1 MVAPMRTL
9 FTVAL
14 TSLALPLPLT
24 AQLTT
29 SYSGVQKEAGKTV
42 PATARFSVQDG
53 KIAMIMTGLRS
64 ARLLFDQKAQVLH
77 VVSDD
82 DKKYFD
88 LDQKGVG
95 EMSGMMATMQAQLA
109 KMPAEQRAMAEQ
121 MMKSAMGKS
130 AEFAYVRTNDKLTV
144 LGYECTRV
152 EGMRGTDKVTEYC
165 GSKSTDFKISGDER
179 QTILDMQGY
188 LRNFTITVKSADDA
202 TRAFQWDY
210 ATDGYPV
217 ITRCFRNGEMT
228 LDLKLDSL
236 SRKPVAGSLF
246 EIPGGY
252 QKMDINSMMRGR

>member
-1 MVAPMRTL
+1 MRTL
-9 FTVAL
+9 VSIAL
-14 TSLALPLPLT
+14 AALGLPLPLA

-29 SYSGVQKEAGKTV
+29 TYSGVQKDGGKTV
-42 PATARFSVQDG
+42 PATAQFSVREG

-64 ARLLFDQKAQVLH
+64 ARLLFDQKAEVLH

-88 LDQKGVG
+88 LDKKTVG
-95 EMSGMMATMQAQLA
+95 EMSGMMANMQAQLA

-121 MMKSAMGKS
+121 MMKSAMGGKQP
-130 AEFAYVRTNDKLTV
+130 EFAYVRTNEKLNV
-144 LGYECTRV
+144 SGYECTRV
-152 EGMRGTDKVTEYC
+152 EGMRGSDKITEYC
-165 GSKSTDFKISGDER
+165 GSTSSDFKISGDER

-188 LRNFTITVKSADDA
+188 LRNFTITVKSADEA

-217 ITRCFRNGEMT
+217 ITRCFRNGQMT

-236 SRKPVAGSLF
+236 SRQPIPSSLF
-246 EIPGGY
+246 EIPKGY
-252 QKMDINSMMRGR
+252 QKMDVNSMMKGE